1 VKIALEEYGHL
12 VLLRLIDVTDD
23 TVLVRKALY
32 NVRCLTLGGSGVIE
46 LIFVSL
52 FIYLFG
58 GRTDAFMSSSTCR
71 S

>member
-32 NVRCLTLGGSGVIE
+32 SVRRTFLSGAN
-46 LIFVSL
+46 
-52 FIYLFG
+52 
-58 GRTDAFMSSSTCR
+58 GRS
-71 S
+71 

>member
-1 VKIALEEYGHL
+1 MRLHKLQSFKSFALKIALEEYGHL

-32 NVRCLTLGGSGVIE
+32 GVRPRL
-46 LIFVSL
+46 FSL
-52 FIYLFG
+52 FPPIQGPQFAITGL
-58 GRTDAFMSSSTCR
+58 RR